1 MKCKIRYYDFIL
13 PIYRVKSEAPVH
25 MGVSQSLT
33 LLPATQTSENISLRY
48 FLLEILIFQD
58 YESHMDM
65 QKVVR
70 ASCILYRDTGHLP
83 LTLQ

>member
-33 LLPATQTSENISLRY
+33 LVPATQISENISLRY

-70 ASCILYRDTGHLP
+70 VSCILYRDT
-83 LTLQ
+83 TTYR